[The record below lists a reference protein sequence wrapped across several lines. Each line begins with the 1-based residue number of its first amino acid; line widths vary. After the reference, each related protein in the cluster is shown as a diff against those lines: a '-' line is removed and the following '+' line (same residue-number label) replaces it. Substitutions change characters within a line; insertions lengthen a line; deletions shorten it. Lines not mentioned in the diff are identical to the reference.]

1 MLVNTPKI
9 KLTES
14 EETAVFY
21 VYLGGGLYQPA
32 LALLPNKDKELVNY
46 MKDPTSI
53 PAPFRS
59 LKSDSPEILFE
70 QAYEEKEYA
79 EASKLMGK
87 VSTDITGR
95 HVQFAHVSVMT
106 DDLDIA
112 IQLYENNKN
121 EITKNDLKTWVQEYV
136 KNTDKILDKKSKV
149 DEYNTIIDRAN

>member
-95 HVQFAHVSVMT
+95 QVQFAHVSVMT